1 MIIDP
6 IWHRILGTFSISADN
21 IAGKTFTA
29 DNYAQV
35 LFTDTN
41 TRYNVL
47 NILLTKD
54 IKLLELTLTN
64 NAVAYTVE
72 IYVNLNLDVS
82 YLEMLIPFS
91 NTSQSINLTN
101 IINSET
107 GRCIYKNYIAGWEK
121 NITRLTFENLNTI
134 LAAETSVLSIC
145 ISPLSENARVRAIL
159 NFKELI

>member
-101 IINSET
+101 IINNET